1 MDFDA
6 LLTPGKRSL
15 GFRHVSSRLQKVG
28 QIPDRGREIAHL
40 GRLGVY
46 YSSDVIGIICQ
57 IL

>member
-28 QIPDRGREIAHL
+28 EIPDRGREIADL
-40 GRLGVY
+40 GTLGA
-46 YSSDVIGIICQ
+46 YSSNDIVGAIGQ
-57 IL
+57 MS